1 MFAVMPIYERF
12 AAWRLC
18 HELTLEVYR
27 ATESFP
33 KREIYGLT
41 SQARRA
47 AISAGANLAEGSM
60 KKGRN
65 EFRRFLDISIG
76 SLAELSYLLRC
87 ARDLGFFPETQW
99 AELERRRDHAAAI
112 TWKLYKSLGPRGAG
126 GTGETGEANP
136 RT

>member
-1 MFAVMPIYERF
+1 MARYERF
-12 AAWRLC
+12 TAWQLC
-18 HELTLEVYR
+18 HDLTLNVYR

-33 KREIYGLT
+33 KHELYGLT

-47 AISAGANLAEGSM
+47 AVSAGANLAEESM

-87 ARDLGFFPETQW
+87 AKDLGFLPDENWTD
-99 AELERRRDHAAAI
+99 LERRRDHAAAV
-112 TWKLYKSLGPRGAG
+112 TWKLYKSLGPRS
-126 GTGETGEANP
+126 
-136 RT
+136 

>member
-1 MFAVMPIYERF
+1 MAIYERF
-12 AAWRLC
+12 AAWRRC
-18 HELTLEVYR
+18 HDLTLSVYR

-33 KREIYGLT
+33 KSELYGLT

-87 ARDLGFFPETQW
+87 AKDLGFLPEQNW
-99 AELERRRDHAAAI
+99 AELERCRDHAAAV
-112 TWKLYKSLGPRGAG
+112 TWKLYKSLGPRMG
-126 GTGETGEANP
+126 
-136 RT
+136 